1 MRVACEPLP
10 MRPITKLTPEHS
22 GRATKSACLI
32 RLSLARPPFNLA
44 ALVGRSQREERE
56 TGTSGTSRKVT
67 SLRHVIHLICFHLC
81 RLATI
86 PSYCYMH
93 LLLLLHQLPHAPAH
107 HHNLSP
113 KRSNPAGRP
122 AAMYKVPPNR
132 TLTPYL
138 DVDRRLHY
146 SQRRGRQ
153 AVRVAPC
160 MLCRKNNTPLGLQS
174 YQLPN
179 PTAFF
184 QAAAATRPYSTLSPS
199 VKTRRQTID
208 FRNN

>member
-1 MRVACEPLP
+1 LRTTAHAPNHQANTRTL
-10 MRPITKLTPEHS
+10 RPCHQ
-22 GRATKSACLI
+22 I
-32 RLSLARPPFNLA
+32 RLPYSPVTRPASLQPGSLGWQVSER
-44 ALVGRSQREERE
+44 RERDWNIWNISK
-56 TGTSGTSRKVT
+56 GYLTSPRDPSDR
-67 SLRHVIHLICFHLC
+67 FHLC

-86 PSYCYMH
+86 PSYYYMH

-138 DVDRRLHY
+138 DVNRRLHY